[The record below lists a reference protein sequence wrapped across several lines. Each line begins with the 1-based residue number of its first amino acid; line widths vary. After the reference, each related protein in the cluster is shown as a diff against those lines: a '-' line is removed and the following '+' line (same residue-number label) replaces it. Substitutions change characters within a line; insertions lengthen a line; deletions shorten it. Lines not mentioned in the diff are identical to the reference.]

1 MKALEGGRIGV
12 AAIGVGLAQGALD
25 EALAYAKERRAFGQP
40 IAKFQAIQ
48 AKIADISAQLEA
60 ARLLTYRAALKL
72 DRGELALLAA
82 AQAKLV
88 AGRLAVRATEE
99 AVQIHGG
106 YGFIEDYP
114 VCPLLPRREDPH
126 DRRGHR
132 RGAADGDRAAA
143 RLLSGEARRPGWE
156 KADEAPSGVPFD
168 AAACLARLVEQ
179 TAAAVRRLRR
189 RGAVVAVSGGV
200 DSGRRRRDLRARAR
214 PRARALPPAARARHR
229 RLRVRS
235 RARAREG
242 ARREDGRG
250 ADHGGARRARLLP
263 APRRRDPRASSPT
276 TSRAGGT
283 SSSAPRP
290 TGGLIVFTLVVER
303 PDGAEEARRLPPDAY
318 RELISA
324 TNMKQRVRKL
334 FEYTWADR
342 LGYAVVGT
350 PNLLEYDQGFFVKGG
365 DGLADVKP
373 IARLYKSQV
382 YLLARELGLPE
393 AIAERAPT
401 TETFS
406 LPQTQEE
413 FYFGH
418 PYERM
423 DVLLWGY
430 DHDIEPEELS
440 DRAGLAPADVE
451 IAYREIARRRVATE
465 YLHAPPIVVDAP
477 G

>member
-1 MKALEGGRIGV
+1 LGEGG
-12 AAIGVGLAQGALD
+12 
-25 EALAYAKERRAFGQP
+25 
-40 IAKFQAIQ
+40 
-48 AKIADISAQLEA
+48 
-60 ARLLTYRAALKL
+60 
-72 DRGELALLAA
+72 
-82 AQAKLV
+82 
-88 AGRLAVRATEE
+88 
-99 AVQIHGG
+99 
-106 YGFIEDYP
+106 
-114 VCPLLPRREDPH
+114 
-126 DRRGHR
+126 
-132 RGAADGDRAAA
+132 
-143 RLLSGEARRPGWE
+143 
-156 KADEAPSGVPFD
+156 EAPSGVPFD
-168 AAACLARLVEQ
+168 AAACLDRLVEQ

-200 DSGRRRRDLRARAR
+200 DSGVVAAICVRALGPEYVLCLRLPERDIGGSASDLGLELAEALGTRTVEEPITAALEGLGCYRRRDDAIRLVF
-214 PRARALPPAARARHR
+214 PDYEPSWRHK
-229 RLRVRS
+229 LVRS
-235 RARAREG
+235 
-242 ARREDGRG
+242 
-250 ADHGGARRARLLP
+250 
-263 APRRRDPRASSPT
+263 AP
-276 TSRAGGT
+276 AGG
-283 SSSAPRP
+283 
-290 TGGLIVFTLVVER
+290 LVFFTLVVER
-303 PDGAEEARRLPPDAY
+303 PDGAEEARRLPPEAY
-318 RELISA
+318 RDLISA

-382 YLLARELGLPE
+382 YVLARELGLPP

-406 LPQTQEE
+406 LPQSQEE

-430 DHDIEPEELS
+430 DHDIEPKELS

-477 G
+477 D